1 MTLVYLSIGVVLLGI
16 GNYFLSVRP
25 RLRTF
30 DDYLRETDDLRT
42 WWALP
47 SAPDPRPDVSPRLHV
62 APNRTVQSKVGS
74 TVSRNSRTRPSPS
87 PGHSITR

>member
-1 MTLVYLSIGVVLLGI
+1 MTLVFLSIGVVLLGI

-30 DDYLRETDDLRT
+30 DDYLRETDDLRS

-47 SAPDPRPDVSPRLHV
+47 SADPRPGEGPNLHV
-62 APNRTVQSKVGS
+62 VPNRTVQAKAGS
-74 TVSRNSRTRPSPS
+74 TASRNSRTRPSPS